1 MACKIMM
8 RVRFWNIRAY
18 QQAEAEKAAAAA
30 ARHEEEQG
38 ITSERALATDKE
50 ESGQAG
56 ARGSRPAKG

>member
-8 RVRFWNIRAY
+8 HVRFWNIRAY

-38 ITSERALATDKE
+38 ITSERALAADKE

-56 ARGSRPAKG
+56 ASGSRPAKG